1 MTTRSIKKWN
11 ALSDQQKAEFGNMYI
26 THDTNLRAW
35 CKDFKDLS
43 ELKQKRVLDSMPTYT
58 PANCLIGFGIM

>member
-1 MTTRSIKKWN
+1 MKTQLIKKWD
-11 ALSDQQKAEFGNMYI
+11 ALSAQQKAEFGNMYI

-35 CKDFKDLS
+35 CKYFNQLS

-58 PANCLIGFGIM
+58 PPNCLIGFGIS